1 MTDPPGSAGFSP
13 PGDTPPQN
21 GPAAT
26 GWPPGTE
33 SPPWSPAP
41 HAYPPYPHGPAPW
54 ALPKAGSAAT
64 GPLPL
69 HPMTVGDILDGIFK
83 LLRANFRTI
92 SVIVGVLVI
101 PFQLVAA
108 FAQRNLIGGQSILR
122 VINDPSTASTARSG
136 NVTTTVIAVGAA
148 LINVLLLP
156 FVGGAIAKVVAAS
169 YVGQQI
175 GPGEALRAMGRRAPA
190 LFGAWWLWHPIEV
203 VGLVCCVFPGVAW
216 MTMFVMVAPA
226 IVTEQLG
233 PWAGLRRSWR
243 LARRRFWGTMG
254 MALLAGLM
262 GWVLGQVLNGVPSAI
277 GLTIGLHWGWLLLA
291 LGGALSALIVTPI
304 AAITATLLYF
314 DARIRT
320 EGFDLEVLAVGLTAR
335 SG

>member
-1 MTDPPGSAGFSP
+1 MTEPPARPGFAP
-13 PGDTPPQN
+13 PGDTPTPGQT
-21 GPAAT
+21 PAAA
-26 GWPPGTE
+26 W
-33 SPPWSPAP
+33 SPPPNGWAPPA
-41 HAYPPYPHGPAPW
+41 YGPPPW

-83 LLRANFRTI
+83 LLRANFTTI
-92 SVIVGVLVI
+92 AVIVGVLVM
-101 PFQLVAA
+101 PLQLVAA

-122 VINDPSTASTARSG
+122 VINDPSTASTARRG
-136 NVTTTVIAVGAA
+136 NVTTTVVAVGAA
-148 LINVLLLP
+148 LVNVLLLP

-169 YVGQQI
+169 YVGQQV
-175 GPGEALRAMGRRAPA
+175 GPGEAMRAMSRRAPA
-190 LFGAWWLWHPIEV
+190 LFAAWWLWHPIEV

-254 MALLAGLM
+254 MALLAGLL

-277 GLTIGLHWGWLLLA
+277 GLAIGLHWGWLLLA

-320 EGFDLEVLAVGLTAR
+320 EGFDLEVLAAGLAVGSA
-335 SG
+335 

>member
-1 MTDPPGSAGFSP
+1 MTDPAPPSGFAP
-13 PGDTPPQN
+13 PGDTPP
-21 GPAAT
+21 
-26 GWPPGTE
+26 
-33 SPPWSPAP
+33 PAP
-41 HAYPPYPHGPAPW
+41 ANGYPPYPAPAYPSAPAYVSAPAGFGPLPW
-54 ALPKAGSAAT
+54 SLPKGGSPAT

-69 HPMTVGDILDGIFK
+69 HPMTVGDVLDGIFK

-92 SVIVGVLVI
+92 AVIVGVLVI

-108 FAQRNLIGGQSILR
+108 FTQRNLIGGQSILR
-122 VINDPSTASTARSG
+122 VINDPSTASTARRG
-136 NVTTTVIAVGAA
+136 NLTTTVVALVAA
-148 LINVLLLP
+148 LVNVLLLP

-190 LFGAWWLWHPIEV
+190 LFAAWWIWHPIEIL
-203 VGLVCCVFPGVAW
+203 GLVCCVLPGIAW
-216 MTMFVMVAPA
+216 MTMFVMVAPV

-254 MALLAGLM
+254 MSLLAGLI
-262 GWVLGQVLNGVPSAI
+262 GWVLGQVLNGVPSAV
-277 GLTIGLHWGWLLLA
+277 GLAIGLHWGWLLLA
-291 LGGALSALIVTPI
+291 LGGALSAMIVTPI

-320 EGFDLEVLAVGLTAR
+320 EGFDLEVIAAGLATRGA
-335 SG
+335 